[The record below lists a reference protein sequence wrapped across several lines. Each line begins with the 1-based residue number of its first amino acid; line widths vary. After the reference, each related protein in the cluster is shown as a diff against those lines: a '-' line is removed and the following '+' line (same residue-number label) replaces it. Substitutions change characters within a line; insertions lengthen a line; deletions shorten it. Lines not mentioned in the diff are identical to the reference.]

1 MRQVYACRLDMAF
14 VSKARTDVDFLN
26 AKAAARQA
34 VEQSASHADWADDDR
49 TEWEPAPYHRVTARR
64 LADDQS
70 EDALVTLIWER
81 PHAEPDLVT
90 RTEVLVGREGTQGWV
105 VVREAIGSVD
115 PTLTPPVLTPTV
127 PPNVVQSLIDQIAFE
142 DANRR
147 LTSKAA
153 VVGADGVAEID
164 YFVGSGRRL
173 PVVVLSDDG
182 TGRVTK
188 IANGIAGRLVGLAHV
203 FVLDGPGATVAF
215 NEGIGAN
222 HIVPAGGAR
231 LFWPRFNASQS
242 KGNRHWGAPEVMN
255 NAGRAEP
262 AFVTE
267 VVRTIFD
274 AGALRIPDPP
284 LVERLEA
291 ARIRQ
296 RIAERRAE
304 LAERELAAQAPQP
317 VNAQQAVV
325 TEVPRIV
332 LPIPQSETLE
342 QKLPSI
348 KIEAAPEVVTPV
360 VDQSVEPSG
369 RLDASE
375 IEAWENDLRELE
387 SVRERLARVEVDR
400 ERLRRDFDHMR
411 DQWVARAEKGEVFAG
426 PPKAM
431 SLVET
436 VRKAELGLPNLVFLK
451 SAITSAQNWQF
462 DRTDDVWNAFMS
474 LDFLAGRWIERIMN
488 TPFAQA
494 AEEIGLDW
502 ASDVSEV
509 ATNKYAVDYMRKFEG
524 RDIFLGPHVRMSGGR
539 RLLRIYCVLDE
550 SPGPV
555 GGLPTRRFIIG
566 HVGKHLRD
574 RTNND

>member
-1 MRQVYACRLDMAF
+1 MVF
-14 VSKARTDVDFLN
+14 ESPARTARDFLK
-26 AKAAARQA
+26 AKAAARHA
-34 VEQSASHADWADDDR
+34 VEQSASHEDWADDDR

-70 EDALVTLIWER
+70 DDALISLIWER
-81 PHAEPDLVT
+81 PHEEPDLVT
-90 RTEVLVGREGTQGWV
+90 RTEVLVGREGNRGWV
-105 VVREAIGSVD
+105 VVREAVGSVD

-127 PPNVVQSLIDQIAFE
+127 PPNVVQSLIDQISFE

-147 LTSKAA
+147 LTSAAA
-153 VVGADGVAEID
+153 VVGVDGVAEID

-188 IANGIAGRLVGLAHV
+188 IASGIAGRLVGLAHV

-215 NEGIGAN
+215 NKGIGAN
-222 HIVPAGGAR
+222 HIVSNGGAR
-231 LFWPRFNASQS
+231 LYWPRFNASES
-242 KGNRHWGAPEVMN
+242 RGNRHWGAPEVMN
-255 NAGRAEP
+255 SAGRVEP

-304 LAERELAAQAPQP
+304 LAERELAAQP
-317 VNAQQAVV
+317 VQAAQSFVAEQAVV
-325 TEVPRIV
+325 TEAPRI
-332 LPIPQSETLE
+332 T
-342 QKLPSI
+342 LPST
-348 KIEAAPEVVTPV
+348 EPETVAQNLASSKVEDTADVVTTGVAPV
-360 VDQSVEPSG
+360 VDEPAETSG
-369 RLDASE
+369 RLEASE

-436 VRKAELGLPNLVFLK
+436 VRKAERDLPNLVFLK
-451 SAITSAQNWQF
+451 SAITSAQSWQF
-462 DRTDDVWNAFMS
+462 DRTDDVWNAFLS

-488 TPFAQA
+488 TPFAEA

-509 ATNKYAVDYMRKFEG
+509 ATNKYAVDYMRKYEG

>member
-1 MRQVYACRLDMAF
+1 MVF
-14 VSKARTDVDFLN
+14 ESPARTARDFLK

-34 VEQSASHADWADDDR
+34 VEQSASHEDWADDDR

-64 LADDQS
+64 LVDDQS
-70 EDALVTLIWER
+70 NDALVSLIWER
-81 PHAEPDLVT
+81 PHGEPDLIT
-90 RTEVLVGREGTQGWV
+90 RTEVLVGREGNRGWV

-115 PTLTPPVLTPTV
+115 PTLTPPVLTPTA

-147 LTSKAA
+147 LTSAAA
-153 VVGADGVAEID
+153 VIGVDGVAEID

-182 TGRVTK
+182 TGRITK
-188 IANGIAGRLVGLAHV
+188 IANGVAGRLVGLAHV

-215 NEGIGAN
+215 NRGIGVN
-222 HIVPAGGAR
+222 HIVSTGGAR
-231 LFWPRFNASQS
+231 LYWPRFNAAQS

-255 NAGRAEP
+255 SAGRVET
-262 AFVTE
+262 AFITE
-267 VVRTIFD
+267 VVRAIFD

-304 LAERELAAQAPQP
+304 LAERELATQTVAPKQAAVVEAQAAIVAEP
-317 VNAQQAVV
+317 VGKNLAS
-325 TEVPRIV
+325 TEIGV
-332 LPIPQSETLE
+332 
-342 QKLPSI
+342 
-348 KIEAAPEVVTPV
+348 APEVAAPVHETPV
-360 VDQSVEPSG
+360 EPTG

-451 SAITSAQNWQF
+451 SAITSAQSWQF
-462 DRTDDVWNAFMS
+462 DRTDDVWNAFLS

-488 TPFAQA
+488 TPFAEA

-509 ATNKYAVDYMRKFEG
+509 ATNKYAADYMRKFEG

-555 GGLPTRRFIIG
+555 GGLPVRRFIIG

>member
-1 MRQVYACRLDMAF
+1 MVFESQ
-14 VSKARTDVDFLN
+14 ARTARDFLK

-34 VEQSASHADWADDDR
+34 VEQSASHEDWADDDR

-64 LADDQS
+64 LVDDQS
-70 EDALVTLIWER
+70 NDALVSLIWER
-81 PHAEPDLVT
+81 PHGEPDLIT
-90 RTEVLVGREGTQGWV
+90 RTEVLVGREGNRGWV

-115 PTLTPPVLTPTV
+115 PTLTPPVLTPTA

-147 LTSKAA
+147 LTSAAA
-153 VVGADGVAEID
+153 VIGVDGVAEID

-182 TGRVTK
+182 TGRITK
-188 IANGIAGRLVGLAHV
+188 IANGVAGRLVGLAHV

-215 NEGIGAN
+215 NRGIGVN
-222 HIVPAGGAR
+222 HIVSTGGAR
-231 LFWPRFNASQS
+231 LFWPRFNAAQS

-255 NAGRAEP
+255 SAGRVET
-262 AFVTE
+262 AFITE
-267 VVRTIFD
+267 VVRAIFD

-304 LAERELAAQAPQP
+304 LAERELATQTVAPKQAAVVEAQAAIVAEP
-317 VNAQQAVV
+317 VGKNLAS
-325 TEVPRIV
+325 TESGV
-332 LPIPQSETLE
+332 
-342 QKLPSI
+342 
-348 KIEAAPEVVTPV
+348 APEVTAPVPETPV
-360 VDQSVEPSG
+360 EPAG

-436 VRKAELGLPNLVFLK
+436 VRKAESGLPNLVFLK
-451 SAITSAQNWQF
+451 SAITSAQSWQF
-462 DRTDDVWNAFMS
+462 DRTDDVWNAFLS

-488 TPFAQA
+488 TPFAEA

-509 ATNKYAVDYMRKFEG
+509 ATNKYAADYMRKFEG

-555 GGLPTRRFIIG
+555 GGMPTRRFIIG

>member
-1 MRQVYACRLDMAF
+1 MVF
-14 VSKARTDVDFLN
+14 ESPARTARDFLK

-34 VEQSASHADWADDDR
+34 VEQSASHEDWADDDR

-64 LADDQS
+64 LVDDQS
-70 EDALVTLIWER
+70 EDALISLIWER
-81 PHAEPDLVT
+81 PHEEPDLIT
-90 RTEVLVGREGTQGWV
+90 RTEVLVGREGNRGWV

-147 LTSKAA
+147 LTSAAA
-153 VVGADGVAEID
+153 VIGVDGVAEID

-182 TGRVTK
+182 TGRITK
-188 IANGIAGRLVGLAHV
+188 IANGVAGRLVGLAHV

-215 NEGIGAN
+215 NRGIGVN
-222 HIVPAGGAR
+222 HIVSTGGAR
-231 LFWPRFNASQS
+231 LYWPRFNAAQS

-255 NAGRAEP
+255 SAGRVET
-262 AFVTE
+262 AFITE
-267 VVRTIFD
+267 VVRAIFD

-304 LAERELAAQAPQP
+304 LAERELATPTVTP
-317 VNAQQAVV
+317 KQAVV
-325 TEVPRIV
+325 VEAQAAIVAEPVGKNLAGTEIAVV
-332 LPIPQSETLE
+332 
-342 QKLPSI
+342 
-348 KIEAAPEVVTPV
+348 PEVVAPV
-360 VDQSVEPSG
+360 LEIPVEPTG

-375 IEAWENDLRELE
+375 IEEWENDLRELE

-451 SAITSAQNWQF
+451 SAITSAQSWQF
-462 DRTDDVWNAFMS
+462 DRTDDVWNAFLS

-488 TPFAQA
+488 TPFAEA

-509 ATNKYAVDYMRKFEG
+509 ATNKYAADYMRKFEG

-555 GGLPTRRFIIG
+555 GGLPVRRFIIG

>member
-1 MRQVYACRLDMAF
+1 MRQVYACRLDMVF
-14 VSKARTDVDFLN
+14 ESPARTARDFLK

-34 VEQSASHADWADDDR
+34 VEQSASHEDWADDDR

-64 LADDQS
+64 LVDDQS
-70 EDALVTLIWER
+70 NDALVSLIWER
-81 PHAEPDLVT
+81 PHGEPDLIT
-90 RTEVLVGREGTQGWV
+90 RTEVLVGREGNRGWV

-115 PTLTPPVLTPTV
+115 PTLTPPVLTPTA

-147 LTSKAA
+147 LTSAAA
-153 VVGADGVAEID
+153 VIGVDGVAEID

-182 TGRVTK
+182 TGRITK
-188 IANGIAGRLVGLAHV
+188 IANGVAGRLVGLAHV
-203 FVLDGPGATVAF
+203 FVLYGPGATVAF
-215 NEGIGAN
+215 NRGIGVN
-222 HIVPAGGAR
+222 HIVSTGGAR
-231 LFWPRFNASQS
+231 LYWPRFNAAQS

-255 NAGRAEP
+255 SAGRVET
-262 AFVTE
+262 AFITE
-267 VVRTIFD
+267 VVRAIFD

-304 LAERELAAQAPQP
+304 LAERELATQTVTPKQAAVVEAQAAIVAEP
-317 VNAQQAVV
+317 VGENLASTDIGV
-325 TEVPRIV
+325 
-332 LPIPQSETLE
+332 
-342 QKLPSI
+342 
-348 KIEAAPEVVTPV
+348 APEVAAPVQETPA
-360 VDQSVEPSG
+360 EPAG

-451 SAITSAQNWQF
+451 SAITSAQSWQF
-462 DRTDDVWNAFMS
+462 DRTDDVWNAFLS

-488 TPFAQA
+488 TPFAEA

-509 ATNKYAVDYMRKFEG
+509 ATNKYAADYMRKFEG

-555 GGLPTRRFIIG
+555 GGLPVRRFIIG

>member
-1 MRQVYACRLDMAF
+1 MRQVYACRLDMVF
-14 VSKARTDVDFLN
+14 ESPARTARDFLK

-34 VEQSASHADWADDDR
+34 VEQSASHEDWADDDR

-64 LADDQS
+64 LVDDQS
-70 EDALVTLIWER
+70 EDALISLIWER
-81 PHAEPDLVT
+81 PHEEPDLIT
-90 RTEVLVGREGTQGWV
+90 RTEVLVGREGNRGWV

-115 PTLTPPVLTPTV
+115 PTLTPPVLTPTA

-147 LTSKAA
+147 LTSAAA
-153 VVGADGVAEID
+153 VIGVDGVAEID

-182 TGRVTK
+182 TGRITK
-188 IANGIAGRLVGLAHV
+188 IANGVAGRLVGLAHV

-215 NEGIGAN
+215 NKGIGAN
-222 HIVPAGGAR
+222 HLVSPGGAR
-231 LFWPRFNASQS
+231 LYWPRFNASQS

-255 NAGRAEP
+255 SAGRVEP

-267 VVRTIFD
+267 LVRAIFD

-304 LAERELAAQAPQP
+304 LAERELATPTVTP
-317 VNAQQAVV
+317 KQAVV
-325 TEVPRIV
+325 VEAQAAIV
-332 LPIPQSETLE
+332 AEPVGENLE
-342 QKLPSI
+342 STDLGV
-348 KIEAAPEVVTPV
+348 APEVAAPVQETPA
-360 VDQSVEPSG
+360 EPVG

-451 SAITSAQNWQF
+451 SAITSAQSWQF
-462 DRTDDVWNAFMS
+462 DRTDDVWNAFLS

-488 TPFAQA
+488 TPFAEA

-509 ATNKYAVDYMRKFEG
+509 ATNKYAADYMRKFEG

-555 GGLPTRRFIIG
+555 GGLPVRRFIIG

>member
-1 MRQVYACRLDMAF
+1 MVF
-14 VSKARTDVDFLN
+14 ESPARTARDFLK

-34 VEQSASHADWADDDR
+34 VEQSASHEDWADDDR

-64 LADDQS
+64 LVDDQS
-70 EDALVTLIWER
+70 EDALVSLIWER
-81 PHAEPDLVT
+81 PHEEPDLIT
-90 RTEVLVGREGTQGWV
+90 RTEVLVGHEGDRGWV

-127 PPNVVQSLIDQIAFE
+127 PPNVVQSLIAQISFE

-147 LTSKAA
+147 LTSSAA
-153 VVGADGVAEID
+153 VVGVNGVSEVD
-164 YFVGSGRRL
+164 YFIGSGRRL

-203 FVLDGPGATVAF
+203 FVLGGPDATNAF
-215 NEGIGAN
+215 NNGIGAN
-222 HIVPAGGAR
+222 HILSTGGAR
-231 LFWPRFNASQS
+231 LFWPRFDASRPNQS
-242 KGNRHWGAPEVMN
+242 RHWGAGEVMN
-255 NAGRAEP
+255 NAGRVEP
-262 AFVTE
+262 AFVTA

-304 LAERELAAQAPQP
+304 LAERELATQTVTPKQADVVEAQEAIVAEP
-317 VNAQQAVV
+317 VRENLASAEIGV
-325 TEVPRIV
+325 
-332 LPIPQSETLE
+332 
-342 QKLPSI
+342 
-348 KIEAAPEVVTPV
+348 APEVAAPV
-360 VDQSVEPSG
+360 QEIPVEPTG

-436 VRKAELGLPNLVFLK
+436 VRKAERDLPHLVFLR
-451 SAITSAQNWQF
+451 SAITSAQSWQF
-462 DRTDDVWNAFMS
+462 DRTDDVWNAFLS

-488 TPFAQA
+488 TPFAEA
-494 AEEIGLDW
+494 AAEIGLDW

-509 ATNKYAVDYMRKFEG
+509 ATNKYAADYMRKFEG

-555 GGLPTRRFIIG
+555 GGMPTRRFIIG

>member
-1 MRQVYACRLDMAF
+1 MVF
-14 VSKARTDVDFLN
+14 ESPARTARDFLK

-34 VEQSASHADWADDDR
+34 VEQSASHEDWADDDR

-64 LADDQS
+64 LVDDQS
-70 EDALVTLIWER
+70 EDALISLIWER
-81 PHAEPDLVT
+81 PHEEPDLIT
-90 RTEVLVGREGTQGWV
+90 RTEVLVGREGNRGWV

-115 PTLTPPVLTPTV
+115 PTLTPPELTPTV
-127 PPNVVQSLIDQIAFE
+127 PPNVVQSLIDQISFE

-147 LTSKAA
+147 LTSAAA
-153 VVGADGVAEID
+153 VIGVDGVAEID

-182 TGRVTK
+182 TGRITK
-188 IANGIAGRLVGLAHV
+188 IANGVAGRLVGLAHV
-203 FVLDGPGATVAF
+203 FVLYGPGATVAF
-215 NEGIGAN
+215 NRGIGVN
-222 HIVPAGGAR
+222 HIVSTGGAR
-231 LFWPRFNASQS
+231 LYWPRFNAAQS

-255 NAGRAEP
+255 SAGRVET
-262 AFVTE
+262 AFITE
-267 VVRTIFD
+267 VVRAIFD

-304 LAERELAAQAPQP
+304 LAERELATQTVAPKQAAVVEAQAAIVAEP
-317 VNAQQAVV
+317 VGENLASTDIGV
-325 TEVPRIV
+325 
-332 LPIPQSETLE
+332 
-342 QKLPSI
+342 
-348 KIEAAPEVVTPV
+348 APEVAAPVQETPA
-360 VDQSVEPSG
+360 EPAG

-436 VRKAELGLPNLVFLK
+436 VRKAELGLPNLVFLR
-451 SAITSAQNWQF
+451 SAVTSAQNWQF
-462 DRTDDVWNAFMS
+462 DRTDDVWNAFLS

-488 TPFAQA
+488 TPFAEA

-509 ATNKYAVDYMRKFEG
+509 ATNKYAADYMRKFEG

-555 GGLPTRRFIIG
+555 GGLPVRRFIIG